1 MSHPA
6 NDIIADNIIM
16 DVADMKDMDV
26 IKSLNPANLTKVS
39 KFTGDKDHGA
49 DIIDF
54 AKTVLMDQMF
64 DDAINIPGPH
74 G

>member
-6 NDIIADNIIM
+6 KDKNADNIIM

-26 IKSLNPANLTKVS
+26 IKALNPANLTKVS

>member
-6 NDIIADNIIM
+6 NDMIADNVI
-16 DVADMKDMDV
+16 DAVADMKDIDV
-26 IKSLNPANLTKVS
+26 IKALNPANLTKVS

-64 DDAINIPGPH
+64 DDDINIPGPH

>member
-26 IKSLNPANLTKVS
+26 IKALNPANLTKVS

>member
-26 IKSLNPANLTKVS
+26 IKALNPENLTKVS

>member
-26 IKSLNPANLTKVS
+26 IKALNPANITKVS

>member
-1 MSHPA
+1 MSRPA

-26 IKSLNPANLTKVS
+26 IKALNPANLTKVS

>member
-26 IKSLNPANLTKVS
+26 IKALNPANLTKVS
-39 KFTGDKDHGA
+39 KFTGDKAHGA
-49 DIIDF
+49 NIIDF

-64 DDAINIPGPH
+64 DDWINIPGPH